1 MILWHLIVLAVVQ
14 GITEPLPISSSGHLA
29 LFHHILGD
37 NLSEDASIA
46 RQVDIAVHIG
56 TFFAFLVYFWNDVV
70 LLFKG
75 AFAFLT
81 GRFTDPNAKMG
92 LCLVVASIPAVIA
105 GLLISK
111 MMDPS
116 FFYVLPRLALLF
128 GLFGLLLG
136 VADKVSKNDKGLG
149 EMTFGRALVFGLAQV
164 LALIPGVSRSGI
176 TMTAG
181 RFMGFDRVSA
191 AKFSFLMAMIATFGA
206 GVLGTIDVVQ
216 AGDYSLGSQYLV
228 AIVCSFVT
236 TLFFTRFLMKWLV
249 THAFMVFVVYR
260 VVLCFAIFGA
270 IYLGVLP

>member
-1 MILWHLIVLAVVQ
+1 MILWHLILLAVVQ

-37 NLSEDASIA
+37 NLEGNASIA

-56 TFFAFLVYFWNDVV
+56 TFFAFLVYFWSDVV
-70 LLFKG
+70 KLFHG
-75 AFAFLT
+75 AIAFLT
-81 GRFTDPNAKMG
+81 GKFTDPNAKMG

-105 GLLISK
+105 GVLMSK
-111 MMDPS
+111 MLDPS
-116 FFYVLPRLALLF
+116 FFYILPRLALMF

-136 VADKVSKNDKGLG
+136 VADKLSKNDKRI
-149 EMTFGRALVFGLAQV
+149 EQMTFGRALVFGLAQV

-206 GVLGTIDVVQ
+206 GVIGTVDVVK
-216 AGDYSLGSQYLV
+216 AGDYSLGAQYLV
-228 AIVCSFVT
+228 AIGMSFVT

-249 THAFMVFVVYR
+249 SHDFMVFVVYR
-260 VVLCFAIFGA
+260 VIVCFAIFAA
-270 IYLGVLP
+270 IHFGILA